1 MTKHIP
7 LQSTQRLWPW
17 LALAAALGVTFGIY
31 QVGLHG
37 GFVYDDFGFIVG
49 NASIKVS
56 ANTLQQWFAAAVSFP
71 TGTYQGRWL
80 GMLSFAANHYL
91 TGMDPYWFKLTN
103 LGIHLLNG
111 VLLFLALRA
120 LFSFHH
126 ASRNGATARTGF
138 DPGLAAAALAS
149 LWLVLP
155 INLTAVLYISQRL
168 ESLSNTF
175 VFLGLWWYLRARLAL
190 WQGRSG
196 VIGLWLALLVGT
208 GIGVLVKES
217 AVLLPLYAFS
227 VELALTG
234 FRQRD
239 GRWSKPVLGLY
250 AGLLVVPL
258 VVGLYWLAGWV
269 DGTRSYGRA
278 FDIPQR
284 LMTEARILFEYMHWT
299 LVPNLDSLTLYHDDI
314 QVSRGLLSPLTTLW
328 SLLGIVLLLGVA
340 AWKRKSMPLFSLG
353 TFWFFGG
360 HVLTATVIP
369 LLLAF
374 EHRNYFPSLGLLLAC
389 TSLLALEGMRLRVR
403 TCALVFAS
411 AFSFYA
417 FTTALRSAEWSD
429 ATRLALSEAA
439 KRPKSP
445 GAQYER
451 ALKLL
456 SEGKRKNDPSLA
468 REAFLVLENARK
480 LPDAGIIFEQLL
492 ITSNPNEN
500 QKTMDSWWSSLIGKL
515 EKRHANAP
523 DAKSLH
529 ALNACFIDG
538 VCTRGVE
545 SLEKAY
551 ATAMADGAPLAQILN
566 VHAEFA
572 WYVLADKKLGENS
585 IRATVLARPDDFNAR
600 RNLIVVL
607 LATDQFEEA
616 EVQLATL
623 RLQNRTGFFDEPIQ
637 SLERVLQEKR
647 NPSGTSPAGAMEEL
661 LDQQAS
667 PPASSH
673 DHGQANAREEQEGT

>member
-126 ASRNGATARTGF
+126 ASHNGATARTGF

-239 GRWSKPVLGLY
+239 GRWFWHWDPRFFDGPHPVSEERHLY
-250 AGLLVVPL
+250 EEERVDAVRNLRIPALLVRGGSSEL
-258 VVGLYWLAGWV
+258 VK
-269 DGTRSYGRA
+269 
-278 FDIPQR
+278 
-284 LMTEARILFEYMHWT
+284 EE
-299 LVPNLDSLTLYHDDI
+299 
-314 QVSRGLLSPLTTLW
+314 
-328 SLLGIVLLLGVA
+328 
-340 AWKRKSMPLFSLG
+340 
-353 TFWFFGG
+353 
-360 HVLTATVIP
+360 HVKE
-369 LLLAF
+369 F
-374 EHRNYFPSLGLLLAC
+374 
-389 TSLLALEGMRLRVR
+389 LAL
-403 TCALVFAS
+403 APQ
-411 AFSFYA
+411 
-417 FTTALRSAEWSD
+417 
-429 ATRLALSEAA
+429 A
-439 KRPKSP
+439 KFV
-445 GAQYER
+445 
-451 ALKLL
+451 
-456 SEGKRKNDPSLA
+456 D
-468 REAFLVLENARK
+468 V
-480 LPDAGIIFEQLL
+480 
-492 ITSNPNEN
+492 
-500 QKTMDSWWSSLIGKL
+500 
-515 EKRHANAP
+515 
-523 DAKSLH
+523 
-529 ALNACFIDG
+529 
-538 VCTRGVE
+538 
-545 SLEKAY
+545 
-551 ATAMADGAPLAQILN
+551 
-566 VHAEFA
+566 
-572 WYVLADKKLGENS
+572 
-585 IRATVLARPDDFNAR
+585 
-600 RNLIVVL
+600 
-607 LATDQFEEA
+607 
-616 EVQLATL
+616 
-623 RLQNRTGFFDEPIQ
+623 
-637 SLERVLQEKR
+637 
-647 NPSGTSPAGAMEEL
+647 AGARHMVAGDRNDVFSAAIVDFLSQLPE
-661 LDQQAS
+661 
-667 PPASSH
+667 
-673 DHGQANAREEQEGT
+673 

>member
-239 GRWSKPVLGLY
+239 GRWSAPVLILY
-250 AGLLVVPL
+250 GSLLLIPL
-258 VVGLYWLAGWV
+258 VVGLVWLAGWV
-269 DGTRSYGRA
+269 GGPRSYGRA
-278 FDIPQR
+278 FDIPER
-284 LMTEARILFEYMHWT
+284 LMTEGRILIQYMVWT
-299 LVPNLDSLTLYHDDI
+299 LAPSLDSLTLFHDDI
-314 QVSRGLLSPLTTLW
+314 TISKSLLNPPTTLASILAISGLIGLALW
-328 SLLGIVLLLGVA
+328 KHKRFPLFALGI
-340 AWKRKSMPLFSLG
+340 
-353 TFWFFGG
+353 FWYFGG
-360 HVLTATVIP
+360 HLLTATVIP
-369 LLLAF
+369 LMLAF
-374 EHRNYFPSLGLLLAC
+374 EHRNYYPSVGLLLALA
-389 TSLLALEGMRLRVR
+389 SLFTLEGPVQRRRLVM
-403 TCALVFAS
+403 VAS
-411 AFSFYA
+411 LCLFSFYA
-417 FTTALRSAEWSD
+417 FTTALRSMEWS
-429 ATRLALSEAA
+429 TPLSLSASDAA
-439 KRPKSP
+439 KRPNSSA
-445 GAQYER
+445 AQYEYARILLGSKLNGDPEPLRRKAFEILERMSADFR
-451 ALKLL
+451 A
-456 SEGKRKNDPSLA
+456 
-468 REAFLVLENARK
+468 
-480 LPDAGIIFEQLL
+480 DAVHSQLL
-492 ITSNPNEN
+492 IVASADHNLPIRKEWWDSMIAKLAARPLSSVDVEALRGLLDCFESKRCPRDVANLKRAFEAATDHPGGYGKLFLLHGLFAQNFLEDPALAERQTRRAIQQSPSDPFMRANLAALLT
-500 QKTMDSWWSSLIGKL
+500 KTGKL
-515 EKRHANAP
+515 EEAGRELEILRTMNR
-523 DAKSLH
+523 L
-529 ALNACFIDG
+529 G
-538 VCTRGVE
+538 VLDSR
-545 SLEKAY
+545 
-551 ATAMADGAPLAQILN
+551 I
-566 VHAEFA
+566 AE
-572 WYVLADKKLGENS
+572 
-585 IRATVLARPDDFNAR
+585 
-600 RNLIVVL
+600 
-607 LATDQFEEA
+607 
-616 EVQLATL
+616 
-623 RLQNRTGFFDEPIQ
+623 
-637 SLERVLQEKR
+637 LERGIQDSERQIMK
-647 NPSGTSPAGAMEEL
+647 TSKMPAPIP
-661 LDQQAS
+661 D
-667 PPASSH
+667 
-673 DHGQANAREEQEGT
+673 